1 MICLTEEIWHLQAF
15 SNHHYCLALTVYL
28 SLLNLFW
35 KCLCYTCN
43 YIYAIITWFFFNI
56 TAQFWP
62 PQYKKGCKCPW
73 KRPEENN
80 KAGKRAEMHVSWQ
93 EAEDTCLVC
102 SKGSVLIALCNF
114 LKRSGEGDAG
124 LCSWK
129 TEDRACRISTKFRL
143 DIRKNVFPV
152 KVIKH
157 WLITSHWC
165 PMPLV
170 SNRHINDVFNN
181 TL

>member
-1 MICLTEEIWHLQAF
+1 MLSVTTTI
-15 SNHHYCLALTVYL
+15 V
-28 SLLNLFW
+28 SLLL
-35 KCLCYTCN
+35 
-43 YIYAIITWFFFNI
+43 YIYLCWICFGNVCAILVIIYTLLLHVFFFNI

-80 KAGKRAEMHVSWQ
+80 KAGKRAKMHVSWQ
-93 EAEDTCLVC
+93 ETEDTCLVC
-102 SKGSVLIALCNF
+102 SKGSVLFALCNF

-152 KVIKH
+152 KVIEH
-157 WLITSHWC
+157 CLPSHWC

-170 SNRHINDVFNN
+170 SNRHINDAFNNN